1 VYRLIKKKYLL
12 LIALAAAATASASEF
27 TVVSYEPAETSLTLS
42 SPDTGMTL
50 TKVLAGTGG
59 APAATQG
66 SYVLKAAW
74 TGQPD
79 RKVEIYHG
87 GLSYNFAGFD
97 QMLVDVYIPTGSAL
111 FQSNGLIGIWS
122 SNWLPGNWSRGDI
135 VPTENDKWFT
145 ITMDIGSFNHGLLNY
160 ISALVFE
167 NYDANNGTLYV
178 DNIRLF
184 SCESSEPNG
193 LVATGHDS
201 RIDLRWNPVAGVTG
215 YNVYR
220 ANSEAGPFTKLN
232 AYVHR
237 TSVYSDFLG
246 TNGSTKYYRVVS
258 VCGGSESVP
267 SGIVSAATY
276 AMTDEQLLTS
286 VEEATFRFFWDF
298 GHPVSGLAR
307 EGYNFDH
314 GDDTCAIGGS
324 GMGLMAICV
333 GAERGFVARADAAQ
347 RVLKILTF
355 LDEKTTRYHGAWSHW
370 VNGATGATIPFG
382 TYDNGGDIVETSYLA
397 QGMLT
402 VRQYFDSDDPTETQ
416 IRSKATALWEG
427 IDWYWYLRRSDPGYE
442 TNQNIYWHWSPDYG
456 WIMDFAIYGYNEC
469 MITYLLAIAS
479 PTHPIPASC
488 YYNGWTGGGWYK
500 NGSRYYDYTQWV
512 GGFELPMFFT
522 HYTHLGFDPRDKNDN
537 YCNYFENS
545 RNIALIDHAYCSD
558 NPKGFTGYSDLVW
571 GLTASWNPWGY
582 GAQAPGSPDN
592 GTITP
597 TAALSSMPYTPTE
610 SIATLKHFYH
620 TYGSSVWGPFGF
632 VDAFNLGENWFA
644 PGYIAIDQGPI
655 IVMIEN
661 YRTQLCWDLF
671 MANPEIA
678 PMLESIGWATR
689 TDNGLNYEYYEGT
702 WDLLPDFDSLTPT
715 ATGTAHNFDIGLRQ
729 QDDYFAL
736 RFTGYINIQTGGEYT
751 FYTNSD
757 EGSKLYI
764 DGTLVVDNDGLH
776 GTLEKNGIVSLTAG
790 KHLIVVTYF
799 EKDGSQV
806 LTVSFAGPGISKK
819 QVPVNKL
826 FRCNMAGD
834 YSGDCHVD
842 MNDLKT
848 LASNWLTYYNFIDFS
863 NMAANW
869 RE

>member
-1 VYRLIKKKYLL
+1 MCRKIKYLL
-12 LIALAAAATASASEF
+12 LITLIAAATASASEL
-27 TVVSYEPAETSLTLS
+27 TVVSYEPAETSLIVS
-42 SPDTGMTL
+42 SGEISTIEKLP
-50 TKVLAGTGG
+50 GG
-59 APAATQG
+59 VGDVPSATNG
-66 SYVLKAAW
+66 SYVLKLAW
-74 TGQPD
+74 TGQAD
-79 RKVEIYHG
+79 RKVEVLHS

-97 QMLVDVYIPTGSAL
+97 QMLVDVYIPTGAAL
-111 FQSNGLIGIWS
+111 FELDGLIGFWS
-122 SNWLPGNWSRGDI
+122 NNWQPGNWSGGDI

-145 ITMDIGSFNHGLLNY
+145 ITMDIDSFDEGPLSH

-167 NYDANNGTLYV
+167 HYGANSGTLYV

-201 RIDLRWNPVAGVTG
+201 RIDLRWNPVAGVNG
-215 YNVYR
+215 YNIYR
-220 ANSEAGPFTKLN
+220 ADSAEGPFTKLN
-232 AYVHR
+232 ADVHPV
-237 TSVYSDFLG
+237 SVYSDFLG

-286 VEEATFRFFWDF
+286 IEEATFRFFWDF

-307 EGYNFDH
+307 EGYNLGH
-314 GDDTCAIGGS
+314 SDDTCAIGGT

-333 GAERGFVARADAAQ
+333 GVERGFVARADAAQ
-347 RVLKILTF
+347 RILKILTF
-355 LDEKTTRYHGAWSHW
+355 LDETTPRYHGAWSHW

-382 TYDNGGDIVETSYLA
+382 TQDNGGDTVETSYLA

-402 VRQYFDSDDPTETQ
+402 VRQYFDSNDPVETQ
-416 IRSKATALWEG
+416 VRSKATALWEG

-456 WIMDFAIYGYNEC
+456 WVMDFPIYGYNET

-488 YYNGWTGGGWYK
+488 YYNGWAGGTYK
-500 NGSRYYDYTQWV
+500 NGSRYYGYTQWV

-522 HYTHLGFDPRDKNDN
+522 HYTHLGFDPCDKSDN

-545 RNIALIDHAYCSD
+545 RNIALIDQAYCSD
-558 NPKGFTGYSDLVW
+558 NPGGFTGYSDLVW

-620 TYGSSVWGPFGF
+620 TYGGDGLWGPFGF

-671 MANPEIA
+671 MANPEIS
-678 PMLESIGWATR
+678 PMLDSIGWATR

-702 WDLLPDFDSLTPT
+702 WDSLPDFNSLTPT

-729 QDDYFAL
+729 QDDYFAF

-764 DGTLVVDNDGLH
+764 DDALVVDNDGLH
-776 GTLEKNGIVSLTAG
+776 GTQERSGIVSLAAG

-799 EKDGSQV
+799 EKTGSQD
-806 LTVSFAGPGISKK
+806 LTVSFAGPGISKE
-819 QVPVNKL
+819 QIPVNLL
-826 FRCNMAGD
+826 FRCNFPGD
-834 YSGDCHVD
+834 YTQDCVVD
-842 MNDLKT
+842 MDDLII
-848 LASNWLTYYNFIDFS
+848 L
-863 NMAANW
+863 AANW
-869 RE
+869 LSSYTFVDFSQMAADWQK